1 MSIAVRI
8 LWSVVNAADNLSVT
22 KNTVSTKEIVV
33 FVNALRKI
41 VAKILQI
48 TFCLKSTVRSTKTQI
63 SAQRAIKS
71 FVQNRRWQD
80 IRLHTMVLAKWSVK
94 SARNNSQRWVT
105 LFATKRWR
113 IHSVFL
119 KSLKKINIQLKILIL
134 YT

>member
-41 VAKILQI
+41 VAQILQI

-71 FVQNRRWQD
+71 FVQNRHWQD

-94 SARNNSQRWVT
+94 IARNNSQRWVT
-105 LFATKRWR
+105 LFVTKRWR
-113 IHSVFL
+113 IHSVF
-119 KSLKKINIQLKILIL
+119 
-134 YT
+134 